1 MDEDEE
7 GERGEEEGEGG
18 RGVVVPLLKSRD
30 PHVAGGEKLDQ
41 QNHNIISYIYGF
53 SHYIPLL
60 HPHKIEMNDQPTGA

>member
-41 QNHNIISYIYGF
+41 QKHNIISYIYI
-53 SHYIPLL
+53 YMWVLPLY
-60 HPHKIEMNDQPTGA
+60 PSIASP

>member
-7 GERGEEEGEGG
+7 GERGEEEGEGGRGG

-41 QNHNIISYIYGF
+41 QKHNIISYIYVG
-53 SHYIPLL
+53 SPIISLYCIP
-60 HPHKIEMNDQPTGA
+60 IR